1 MTHGVAI
8 VGASEKSMWFGNFRR
23 NLFAY
28 GYDGELWPVNPTT
41 DSVHGFPTFARLSDI
56 GQPIDAVAVTL
67 GANRCPQVVEGAVA
81 LGVEDIVVV
90 ATGFAELKTPEGNA
104 LQRDLL
110 AACKPTTRLYGPNGV
125 GFADFTNK
133 LCLIGEP
140 IPQEQPPGTVS
151 IVSQSGALL
160 ATLMA
165 AVIEDGG
172 GIDWCVSLG
181 NAVQFDLARAI
192 SHIVTRGFSRAI
204 CVYAET
210 LGDDVD
216 RLADALSAAQRA
228 GVAVV
233 MIKAGRSEVAN
244 RIAYSHTASVA
255 GDDAETGAFLR
266 SFGVIRVDSL
276 EEMARVAVL
285 APMRRSVRGDGVA
298 IVGSSGGQAA
308 VAGELAHRDG
318 LKLAR
323 LTDTTMATVRQVTG
337 NTSSFIE
344 NPFDL
349 TGGSGVNPD
358 LFAAVYGDP
367 NVGFVLSPWSIT
379 FPDDSVE
386 QAHNRPLVHLVVKTA
401 AETNTPTVISSLV
414 NVPWT
419 DWMLQIRRDHPH
431 MTIVRGIET
440 TIRAL
445 SRLFP
450 AGPAEQAHAEQPTE
464 EPSTAEQGSE
474 GRLVGEAAGR
484 AILSELGL
492 PLVPGRSA
500 VDTEEA
506 VAAAEAIGYPV
517 VVKLDV
523 ADVAHKAKLGLVTVG
538 CRGAADVRRA
548 VESAQRAL
556 ATSGARAGS
565 ETTILVERMVAGAE
579 VLLGL
584 HRSSLGSF
592 VTVGGGGG
600 TAGAGTKAATFRLPE
615 QPDVLR
621 AAIASA
627 AALPTTSAG
636 VTAATEAVAQ
646 LGASFTSSPLAEY
659 ETVEVNP
666 MMISAEGC
674 WFVDV
679 LMVAR

>member
-41 DSVHGFPTFARLSDI
+41 DSVHGLPAYPSLADI

-67 GANRCPQVVEGAVA
+67 GAARNPQAVREAVA
-81 LGVEDIVVV
+81 LGVDDIVTV
-90 ATGFAELKTPEGNA
+90 ATGFAELKTPEGLA
-104 LQRDLL
+104 LQEELI
-110 AACKPTTRLYGPNGV
+110 AACGPTTRLYGPNGV

-140 IPQEQPPGTVS
+140 IPQEQPRGTVG
-151 IVSQSGALL
+151 IASQSGALL
-160 ATLMA
+160 ATIMA
-165 AVIEDGG
+165 AVIEDGA

-181 NAVQFDLARAI
+181 NAVQFDLARSIDHMVA
-192 SHIVTRGFSRAI
+192 RGHAQSI

-210 LGDDVD
+210 LGEDVD
-216 RLADALSAAQRA
+216 RLTGALGRAAEA

-233 MIKAGRSEVAN
+233 MLKAGKSDVAN

-255 GDDAETGAFLR
+255 GDDAETEAFLR

-285 APMRRSVRGDGVA
+285 APMRKAGRGDGVA

-308 VAGELAHRDG
+308 VTGELAARDD

-323 LTDTTMATVRQVTG
+323 LTEATMTTVRSATAG
-337 NTSSFIE
+337 SSSFID

-349 TGGSGVNPD
+349 TGGSGVDAD

-379 FPDDSVE
+379 FPDDSVF
-386 QAHNRPLVHLVVKTA
+386 QRHNQPIVRLAVKTA
-401 AETNTPTVISSLV
+401 AETRTPTVISSLV

-419 DWMLQIRRDHPH
+419 DWIQQIRRDNPH
-431 MTIVRGIET
+431 VAIVRGVET

-445 SRLFP
+445 ARLFP
-450 AGPAEQAHAEQPTE
+450 ADPPDPQQP
-464 EPSTAEQGSE
+464 PPTAADGV
-474 GRLVGEAAGR
+474 LVGEAEGR
-484 AILSELGL
+484 SLLDGLGL
-492 PLVPGRSA
+492 PLVPGRA
-500 VDTEEA
+500 AADADDA
-506 VAAAEAIGYPV
+506 VAAAEEIGYPV

-523 ADVAHKAKLGLVTVG
+523 EGVAHKAKLGLVTIG
-538 CRGAADVRRA
+538 CRDGDAVRAAIG
-548 VESAQRAL
+548 SGQRSL
-556 ATSGARAGS
+556 AAHAPDAAA
-565 ETTILVERMVAGAE
+565 TILVEQMVAGSE
-579 VLLGL
+579 VLVGL
-584 HRSSLGSF
+584 HRSPLGVF
-592 VTVGGGGG
+592 LTVGGGG
-600 TAGAGTKAATFRLPE
+600 TAAGAGTRASTYRLPE
-615 QPDVLR
+615 KPDVLR
-621 AAIASA
+621 DAIARA
-627 AALPTTSAG
+627 AGVPASSAG
-636 VTAATEAVAQ
+636 VATGTDALVA
-646 LGASFTSSPLAEY
+646 LGAHFASGPLDRY

-666 MMISAEGC
+666 MIVSPDGC

-679 LMVAR
+679 LMVVR